1 MGISVNPKNH
11 GQNLLTAGST
21 DGNLSMA
28 RNLPAL
34 VVNSSSPAR
43 SRQGRN
49 VDVKRGGVLMK
60 TRNGLVKT
68 VACALL
74 ASASVCAFAM
84 DNADVSATASFDS
97 LVSETQASAY
107 GRLVQELGGEPITDA
122 APIIFSSANV
132 NADLLQLLQ
141 LLNRVSVDGLERLM
155 QNTKLVSVTNRLGG
169 DQLATNDLVQEIRR
183 VNGNRVAIATGTAS
197 NANIEDD
204 DFNAQLRLQ
213 KGRRARVV
221 RMVFDPAS
229 NRTTTENNVA
239 DQLSLD
245 MGRTI
250 RNADTNTGVDVVR
263 GGARVAQTVGATSPI
278 RITSPNGGIN
288 GKASSASPTAV
299 PEPITMTLPLA
310 GIALMRAFRK
320 KRSA

>member
-1 MGISVNPKNH
+1 ME
-11 GQNLLTAGST
+11 
-21 DGNLSMA
+21 
-28 RNLPAL
+28 
-34 VVNSSSPAR
+34 
-43 SRQGRN
+43 
-49 VDVKRGGVLMK
+49 
-60 TRNGLVKT
+60 
-68 VACALL
+68 
-74 ASASVCAFAM
+74 
-84 DNADVSATASFDS
+84 NADVSATASFDT

-122 APIIFSSANV
+122 APFIFSSADV

-155 QNTKLVSVTNRLGG
+155 QSTKLVSVTNRLNG

-183 VNGNRVAIATGTAS
+183 VNSNRVVIATGPNNTS
-197 NANIEDD
+197 NIEDD

-213 KGRRARVV
+213 KGRRVRVV

-229 NRTTTENNVA
+229 NRTATENAVA

-250 RNADTNTGVDVVR
+250 RASDTSTGIDIAR
-263 GGARVAQTVGATSPI
+263 GANKTAQAVGGTSPI
-278 RITSPNGGIN
+278 RITSPNSGIN
-288 GKASSASPTAV
+288 GKASSSGPTAV

-320 KRSA
+320 RRSA